1 MNAHRDDWGGRVRRR
16 VAVTTVAFL
25 VAAVLTPVTGPAAAA
40 AADPLTEGIRA
51 QLAAG
56 IQVVPKLSAASAKS
70 AAAPANPLTA
80 LLPDPAVAD
89 TFYWDQVA
97 RERSASRAKSMASM
111 TSLATPPLLHDEA
124 EPAGIFGSNDSHATA
139 ELVTGLG
146 TGRNENNRSRVLG
159 QHSPEAAT
167 TVTLSPFAED
177 DGSIPL
183 AGDPLVAAIRR
194 SVRISSQIG
203 NGPHGSTGTDSGD
216 FDFLKITATAGQGL
230 TIDTDTPT
238 GPLDTVV
245 ALYDAAGTRL
255 ASNDDSGGT
264 LDSFLQF
271 NFTVSGT
278 YFVMI
283 SGFGVGTVFPVD
295 PFDSGSGLGA
305 GSEGPYDVT
314 VTVAFADRDFFAVDL
329 EAGDVVG
336 ASVTGAANRLVA
348 RDPDGAEVIGSA
360 QDASSLYAPNAPL
373 PGGGIAVLSTV
384 AATAGRYSLEVAGGA
399 GTYDVTFEVYRPG
412 PEATAQGT
420 VQTLFL
426 DFDGARVNTAIW
438 GGPGVREL
446 SPLAGFLGR
455 WGLTAAQES
464 GVINQVIASVRESI
478 IADSRERG
486 TNPRFNLR
494 ILNSRDHA
502 DPFGQPNVHRV
513 IVGGTIAESGIN
525 TIGIAQFIDLGNFG
539 TEDSAVV
546 LLDVLSNPTGAA
558 SLNTYITAAS
568 AKVQFIGRAI
578 GNVISHEAGHLYGN
592 YHTDPL
598 NAVPNL
604 MDAGGAFPGLFGVGP
619 DRIGG
624 TADDVD
630 YDFGDDTLYP
640 AEGFTGVED
649 TLNTCAW
656 ALPKGRTRV

>member
-1 MNAHRDDWGGRVRRR
+1 MRRR
-16 VAVTTVAFL
+16 LVVTTVACL
-25 VAAVLTPVTGPAAAA
+25 VAAVLTPVTGPATAAP
-40 AADPLTEGIRA
+40 ADPLAEGIRA

-56 IQVVPKLSAASAKS
+56 IQVVPKNSAGAKA
-70 AAAPANPLTA
+70 AAAPANPFTSLVA
-80 LLPDPAVAD
+80 DPATVD
-89 TFYWDQVA
+89 QFYWDQVA
-97 RERSASRAKSMASM
+97 RQQSTNRAKVRASM
-111 TSLATPPLLHDEA
+111 TSVAVPPLIHDEA
-124 EPAGIFGSNDSHATA
+124 EPAGVFGSNDTHATA
-139 ELVTGLG
+139 ELVNGFG
-146 TGRNENNRSRVLG
+146 TGNGENNRARVLG
-159 QHSPEAAT
+159 QHSPEAVT
-167 TVTLSPFAED
+167 TVTLAAFAED

-183 AGDPLVAAIRR
+183 AGDPRVTSLRR

-216 FDFLKITATAGQGL
+216 FDFLLITATAGQNL
-230 TIDTDTPT
+230 TIDTDTPV
-238 GPLDTVV
+238 GPLDSVV

-264 LDSFLQF
+264 LDSLLQL
-271 NFTVSGT
+271 TIPATGT

-283 SGFGVGTVFPVD
+283 SGFGVGTVFPAD

-314 VTVAFADRDFFAVDL
+314 VTVAFADRDFYAIDL
-329 EAGDVVG
+329 AAGDVVG
-336 ASVTGAANRLVA
+336 ASVTGAATRLIV
-348 RDPDGAEVIGSA
+348 RDQDGAEAIGSD
-360 QDASSLYAPNAPL
+360 QDASFIYAPSAPL
-373 PGGGIAVLSTV
+373 PGGGIAVVSHV
-384 AATAGRYSLEVAGGA
+384 AADAGRYSLEVAGGA
-399 GTYDVTFEVYRPG
+399 GTYDVTLEVYRPG
-412 PEATAQGT
+412 PEARPQGT

-438 GGPGVREL
+438 GGPGVRDL

-464 GVINQVIASVRESI
+464 AVINQTIASVRES
-478 IADSRERG
+478 ALTDLRDRG
-486 TNPRFNLR
+486 TNPRFGLR

-513 IVGGTIAESGIN
+513 IVGGTIAESGIA
-525 TIGIAQFIDLGNFG
+525 TIGVAQFIDPGNYAM
-539 TEDSAVV
+539 EDSAVV
-546 LLDVLSNPTGAA
+546 LLDTLSNPTGAA
-558 SLNTYITAAS
+558 SLNTYITPAS

-578 GNVISHEAGHLYGN
+578 GNVIAHEAGHLYGN
-592 YHTDPL
+592 FHTDPL
-598 NAVPNL
+598 NATPNL

-640 AEGFTGVED
+640 AEGFTGIED

-656 ALPKGRTRV
+656 ALVKGRARL